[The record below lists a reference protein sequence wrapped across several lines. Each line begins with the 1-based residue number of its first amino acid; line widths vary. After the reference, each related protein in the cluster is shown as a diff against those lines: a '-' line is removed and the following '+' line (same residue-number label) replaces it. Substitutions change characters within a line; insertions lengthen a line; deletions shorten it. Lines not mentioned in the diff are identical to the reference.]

1 MEDDIQS
8 TSKLS
13 PVVSI
18 MAMLGLGIAVIASAI
33 GGVALSKISSTSDD
47 MNARIEKN
55 ASFELELKKLSDRI
69 DSLAI
74 QLEDIKSKNNS
85 KVSNLA
91 SQTQNAFNTLQS
103 NINELRTEIVKNRE
117 GIEKLASQRVATTK
131 KEVEPNK
138 NVAQNETTANN
149 NESQQSQENKTAEGK
164 IYKIQ
169 SGDTFA
175 KLAKKF
181 KVSIGAIL
189 KANPNVNPSKL
200 KIGQEIVIP

>member
-103 NINELRTEIVKNRE
+103 NINELRTEIVKNR
-117 GIEKLASQRVATTK
+117 
-131 KEVEPNK
+131 
-138 NVAQNETTANN
+138 
-149 NESQQSQENKTAEGK
+149 
-164 IYKIQ
+164 IY
-169 SGDTFA
+169 S
-175 KLAKKF
+175 
-181 KVSIGAIL
+181 SIFNHL
-189 KANPNVNPSKL
+189 VL
-200 KIGQEIVIP
+200 